1 MNKENLQ
8 SIVEALIF
16 VSEHPM
22 TIKQMQSAMDD
33 VSLSE
38 LKAALDQI
46 KQAYGVG
53 SHGIYLESVGGG
65 YQFRTK
71 LDKASTIQKWAAAKP
86 IRMTRAQL
94 ETLAIVAYKQPLTRI
109 DVDGV
114 RGVESTHILKM
125 LLDKKLIR
133 ILGVKEVPGRPLLY
147 GTTPEFLEFFT
158 LRGLDAL
165 PTLES
170 LKELKS
176 EEMPLFARDSLTQE
190 EVT

>member
-71 LDKASTIQKWAAAKP
+71 LDKAPTIQKWAAAKP

-114 RGVESTHILKM
+114 RGVESTH
-125 LLDKKLIR
+125 
-133 ILGVKEVPGRPLLY
+133 
-147 GTTPEFLEFFT
+147 
-158 LRGLDAL
+158 
-165 PTLES
+165 
-170 LKELKS
+170 
-176 EEMPLFARDSLTQE
+176 
-190 EVT
+190 